1 MSITQQDVEHIAHL
15 ARIELNPQEKKM
27 FETEL
32 SAILSFVETL
42 NEIDTDNI
50 EPVTG
55 GTLLKNIM
63 RDDEQKDIYME
74 GKSAQLIEAAPDT
87 KNNFIKVKSVFE

>member
-15 ARIELNPQEKKM
+15 ARIELIAEEKKM

-42 NEIDTDNI
+42 NEIDTNDI

-55 GTLLKNIM
+55 GTLLHNVM

-74 GKSAQLIEAAPDT
+74 GKAAQLIEVAPDT

>member
-1 MSITQQDVEHIAHL
+1 MSITQKDVDHIADL
-15 ARIELNPQEKKM
+15 ARIELNTEEKKM

-50 EPVTG
+50 KPVIG

-63 RDDEQKDIYME
+63 REDEQKDAYLE
-74 GKSAQLIEAAPDT
+74 QKSATLMEAAPDT
-87 KNNFIKVKSVFE
+87 KDGFVKVKSVFG

>member
-1 MSITQQDVEHIAHL
+1 MSITQKDVDHIADL
-15 ARIELNPQEKKM
+15 ARIELNTEEKKM

-50 EPVTG
+50 KPVTG

-63 RDDEQKDIYME
+63 REDEQKDAYLE
-74 GKSAQLIEAAPDT
+74 QKSAMLMEAAPDT
-87 KNNFIKVKSVFE
+87 KDGFVKVKSVFG